1 MLVLEEDK
9 VKVVWSA
16 ADIEVW
22 LKTGRKN
29 SRKQEIV
36 VDSYE
41 VKPITFLLRDYE
53 ITALKMSL
61 NWIGNYG
68 LISKLAFKKHTTLN
82 FGNNPIGNLSEVAF

>member
-41 VKPITFLLRDYE
+41 VAHITFLLR
-53 ITALKMSL
+53 
-61 NWIGNYG
+61 N
-68 LISKLAFKKHTTLN
+68 
-82 FGNNPIGNLSEVAF
+82 